1 MKCHHLQVET
11 MNLIMMMTN
20 SMIDNEFNNEQD
32 FYNNEFDDN
41 IQFLYSPLSHMVK
54 DYLIQATS
62 VSSEQMFSIAKHH

>member
-20 SMIDNEFNNEQD
+20 SMMMNSMTMNFNNEQD

-41 IQFLYSPLSHMVK
+41 IQFLYSR
-54 DYLIQATS
+54 
-62 VSSEQMFSIAKHH
+62 